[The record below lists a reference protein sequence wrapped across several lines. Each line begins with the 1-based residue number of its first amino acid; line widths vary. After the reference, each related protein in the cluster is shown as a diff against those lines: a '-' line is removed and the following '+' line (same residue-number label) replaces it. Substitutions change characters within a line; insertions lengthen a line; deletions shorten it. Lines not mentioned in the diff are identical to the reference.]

1 MKKQTIF
8 TLHIWTALQ
17 QSDAHLGVA
26 LDSQGLSWQWDV
38 STYVGAPVEGV
49 DLIASPPSF
58 PASLPFLL
66 LASGPRFRWGWA
78 GTFILMHFH

>member
-38 STYVGAPVEGV
+38 STYVGAPAE
-49 DLIASPPSF
+49 
-58 PASLPFLL
+58 
-66 LASGPRFRWGWA
+66 
-78 GTFILMHFH
+78 